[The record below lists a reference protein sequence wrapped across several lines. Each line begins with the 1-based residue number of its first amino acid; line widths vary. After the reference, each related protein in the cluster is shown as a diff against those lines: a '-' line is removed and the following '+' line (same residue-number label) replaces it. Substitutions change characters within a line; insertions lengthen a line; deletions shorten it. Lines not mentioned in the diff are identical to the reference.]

1 MTSAMLLVG
10 QLSLGGRLLPPD
22 WAQLSAGGV
31 AQPEPAPNGSQS
43 QAQYGPDAARTVVWF
58 AASGDLRARAL
69 AARWWLV
76 LRSGRR
82 SGALALGLDG
92 ALLKATPAGLSLVA
106 SAAAAKAA
114 GDGKAATRLLRQAVA
129 LQRTYPTYYGGAW
142 AGLGPAMLTSG
153 ALSAFSPKR

>member
-1 MTSAMLLVG
+1 AMRGLARLTGQAEWNRLAASAVLLAD

-31 AQPEPAPNGSQS
+31 AQPKPAPNGRQV
-43 QAQYGPDAARTVVWF
+43 QYGPDAARTVVWF
-58 AASGDLRARAL
+58 AVSGDPRARAL

-76 LRSGRR
+76 LRPKGRSR
-82 SGALALGLDG
+82 ALALSLDG

-114 GDGKAATRLLRQAVA
+114 GDGKVATRLLRQAVA
-129 LQRTYPTYYGGAW
+129 VQRSYPTYYGGAW
-142 AGLGPAMLTSG
+142 AGLG
-153 ALSAFSPKR
+153 